1 MRLRTI
7 SHLREDCWIIKH
19 VPLNQVF
26 KITLLETTWLPECP
40 WGYSTESVRG
50 SWTRFLFPFPF
61 FLLYYTFPTATP
73 PEQCFE
79 SLRFASQPQL
89 PNKTYCPGSVD
100 SHRCSTPW
108 WTNQVMAAAIRVSPC
123 LSFFPPLWGIT
134 RQREWEAI
142 ITSLMW
148 AACASH
154 LQKKKKKGT
163 RTPDHRTHLRLYRAK
178 SPLGCGRSLQDDAR
192 RHQTIWLLANTM
204 TWWERTLG
212 SRLYAAIS
220 QRCKGWM
227 VKTCDH
233 SLVHQEV
240 PWVQSLHH
248 LPGKEKERERDTERV
263 RTRNRRRMI
272 MEEKVGMCAC

>member
-1 MRLRTI
+1 
-7 SHLREDCWIIKH
+7 
-19 VPLNQVF
+19 
-26 KITLLETTWLPECP
+26 
-40 WGYSTESVRG
+40 
-50 SWTRFLFPFPF
+50 
-61 FLLYYTFPTATP
+61 
-73 PEQCFE
+73 
-79 SLRFASQPQL
+79 
-89 PNKTYCPGSVD
+89 
-100 SHRCSTPW
+100 
-108 WTNQVMAAAIRVSPC
+108 MAAAIRVSPC

-148 AACASH
+148 AACVSH

-248 LPGKEKERERDTERV
+248 LPGKEKERERERH
-263 RTRNRRRMI
+263 RTGQNAEQTANDNGGESGDVCVLGGWGDNREAWRKKSRGGGDRVASAVGNEDGRGRSEADRGVQRWGVLGEGEQSGERKCGRRRERWVRR
-272 MEEKVGMCAC
+272 EEEVQLGVICVFSAGWR

>member
-1 MRLRTI
+1 
-7 SHLREDCWIIKH
+7 
-19 VPLNQVF
+19 
-26 KITLLETTWLPECP
+26 
-40 WGYSTESVRG
+40 
-50 SWTRFLFPFPF
+50 
-61 FLLYYTFPTATP
+61 
-73 PEQCFE
+73 
-79 SLRFASQPQL
+79 
-89 PNKTYCPGSVD
+89 
-100 SHRCSTPW
+100 
-108 WTNQVMAAAIRVSPC
+108 MAAAIRVSPC

-148 AACASH
+148 AACVSH

-240 PWVQSLHH
+240 PGVQSLHH
-248 LPGKEKERERDTERV
+248 LPGKEKERERERH
-263 RTRNRRRMI
+263 RTGQNAEQTANDNGGESGDVCVLGGWGDNREAWRKKAGEEGIGWHRLWVMRM
-272 MEEKVGMCAC
+272 VGGDQKQIEVCRDEVY